1 MKVIGLTGGI
11 GSGKSRFVQY
21 LVEFGAAVIDADR
34 LGHEVLKSTQVRE
47 ELVAAFGKEILN
59 LDGEIDRGRLAG
71 VVFNDEAALRKLNRI
86 THPKI
91 FQMVR
96 AQLEAEK
103 QKGTEVA
110 VIEAPLLIEAGWLE
124 LIDEVWVVTA
134 SETTVSDRLKERG
147 GLPESQARARIG
159 AQASDAERLVHADVV
174 IKNDGSPDELKETA
188 RRLWERLSAT

>member
-21 LVEFGAAVIDADR
+21 LAEFGAAVIDADR

-47 ELVAAFGKEILN
+47 ELVAAFGREILN

-147 GLPESQARARIG
+147 GLSESQARARIG
-159 AQASDAERLVHADVV
+159 AQASDAERLGHADV
-174 IKNDGSPDELKETA
+174 IINNDGSPDELKETA